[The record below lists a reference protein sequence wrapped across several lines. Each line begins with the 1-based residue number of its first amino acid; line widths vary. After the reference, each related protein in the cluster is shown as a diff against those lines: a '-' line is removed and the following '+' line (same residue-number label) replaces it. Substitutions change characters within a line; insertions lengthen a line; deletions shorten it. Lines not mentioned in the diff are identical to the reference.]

1 MYREVAHAVYRRG
14 EATMGGYELPGW
26 GWGLLVL
33 DVIIFLPFLMMV
45 RTNSTE
51 QAKSKVYRD
60 GEPQY

>member
-1 MYREVAHAVYRRG
+1 
-14 EATMGGYELPGW
+14 MGGYELPGW